1 MAGAGGGV
9 GLDWVAGGA
18 RPLSTT
24 LDLSFRD
31 DFVAEGKT
39 VAGGAM
45 GRGLGWGLG
54 VLLAGLAMARGEA
67 KPLVRLT
74 GA

>member
-1 MAGAGGGV
+1 MAGGAGGGV
-9 GLDWVAGGA
+9 GLDRVAGGA

-54 VLLAGLAMARGEA
+54 VLLAGVARGEA